1 MLSMNSYP
9 WIEKPFKKWRRK
21 KRLSQNC
28 IVTLRMENYNKQRT
42 INKKNILIQTKTKE
56 LNNKKN
62 FISYD
67 ITNIIIN
74 QDIDLYEPFINDL
87 FVIFELE

>member
-1 MLSMNSYP
+1 M
-9 WIEKPFKKWRRK
+9 
-21 KRLSQNC
+21 QNC
-28 IVTLRMENYNKQRT
+28 IVTLRMENYNKKRT
-42 INKKNILIQTKTKE
+42 INKKNILIQIKTKE
-56 LNNKKN
+56 LNNKKD

-74 QDIDLYEPFINDL
+74 LDIDLYESFINDL

>member
-1 MLSMNSYP
+1 MD
-9 WIEKPFKKWRRK
+9 
-21 KRLSQNC
+21 
-28 IVTLRMENYNKQRT
+28 NYNKQRT

-74 QDIDLYEPFINDL
+74 QDIDLYESFINDL

>member
-1 MLSMNSYP
+1 
-9 WIEKPFKKWRRK
+9 
-21 KRLSQNC
+21 
-28 IVTLRMENYNKQRT
+28 MENYNKQRT

-74 QDIDLYEPFINDL
+74 QDIDLYESFINDL

>member
-1 MLSMNSYP
+1 
-9 WIEKPFKKWRRK
+9 
-21 KRLSQNC
+21 
-28 IVTLRMENYNKQRT
+28 MENYNKQRT